1 MLNEFLYNALVRAF
15 GTVEIENEDVS
26 ADIEIDRT
34 SRYSTAWRMADNGE
48 HGEQYRVNC
57 PFCKGRD
64 GQPDSNHHL
73 YISYL
78 SYARPVVNGVEL
90 MQGPLFAH
98 CFRRNCMEDKDNRI
112 ALEHLIGMGMS
123 CIGDGMAT
131 GAPVDMDKGFTAEE
145 LYKTSNEL
153 TLDGV
158 RTWVP
163 GFQWCEDGMDSDIAD
178 YLAGRGLDMET
189 LVKFHV
195 GWGPVETPKTGK
207 KLNGGV
213 PWVVIP
219 IVMNGK
225 LKGVQARCPDKFVTE
240 DGLRY
245 WIHPG
250 MRKKTVLYNLDSARG
265 LGLAVLCEGVF
276 DVFKIGA
283 PGVCMFGHTPS
294 VAQKRLVTTSGDC
307 LIWLPDTDAH
317 EDFDTVAEAVE
328 QAKAWSDAGIF
339 RLGAHVVRLPA
350 KDAGDMARQDVWIEI
365 LRQVP
370 PHVQDFIMERII
382 DRL

>member
-26 ADIEIDRT
+26 ADIEADT
-34 SRYSTAWRMADNGE
+34 SSRYPTAWRLVDNGE

-64 GQPDSNHHL
+64 GQADSNHHL

-78 SYARPVVNGVEL
+78 SYARPVVNGTEL
-90 MQGPLFAH
+90 MQGRLFAH
-98 CFRRNCMEDKDNRI
+98 CFRRNCMDDRDNR
-112 ALEHLIGMGMS
+112 AMLERMIGMGMS
-123 CIGDGMAT
+123 CVGDGTAT

-145 LYKTSNEL
+145 LYRTSDEL
-153 TLDGV
+153 TLEGV

-163 GFQWCEDGMDSDIAD
+163 GFNWCRDGMDSDIAE
-178 YLAGRGLDMET
+178 YLAGRGLDMDT
-189 LVKFHV
+189 LVKFNI
-195 GWGPVETPKTGK
+195 GWGPVETPKTGR

-225 LKGVQARCPDKFVTE
+225 LRGVQARCPDKFVTE

-250 MRKKTVLYNLDSARG
+250 MRKRTVLYNLDSARG
-265 LGLAVLCEGVF
+265 LGMAVLCEGVF
-276 DVFKIGA
+276 DVLKVGS

-307 LIWLPDTDAH
+307 LVWLPDTDAH

-328 QAKAWSDAGIF
+328 QAKAWSEAGVF

-350 KDAGDMARQDVWIEI
+350 KDAGDMARQDVWVEI